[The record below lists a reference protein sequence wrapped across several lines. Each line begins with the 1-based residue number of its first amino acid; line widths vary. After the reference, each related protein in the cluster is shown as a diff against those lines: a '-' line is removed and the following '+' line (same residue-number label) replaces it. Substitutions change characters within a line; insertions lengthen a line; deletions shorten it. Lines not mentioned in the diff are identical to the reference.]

1 MIERPKFPQL
11 IKYFKMHNNIGLFQS
26 KDKVQNNKT
35 TLLLLLK
42 RDLLTMQFTTLIIFL
57 NKCYPNKPSLKSI
70 VLVFK
75 HFPLYGA
82 KCVHYHLTEPAK
94 AISLKDINSSRKKSF
109 LSRAGGGLLLCTLK
123 CLLCSKKILGSV
135 D

>member
-1 MIERPKFPQL
+1 M
-11 IKYFKMHNNIGLFQS
+11 
-26 KDKVQNNKT
+26 
-35 TLLLLLK
+35 LLLLLK
-42 RDLLTMQFTTLIIFL
+42 RDLLTMQFMTQIIFL
-57 NKCYPNKPSLKSI
+57 NKCYPNKPSWKSM

-75 HFPLYGA
+75 YFPLYGA
-82 KCVHYHLTEPAK
+82 ERVCYHLTEPAK
-94 AISLKDINSSRKKSF
+94 VISLKDSNSSRKKKSF